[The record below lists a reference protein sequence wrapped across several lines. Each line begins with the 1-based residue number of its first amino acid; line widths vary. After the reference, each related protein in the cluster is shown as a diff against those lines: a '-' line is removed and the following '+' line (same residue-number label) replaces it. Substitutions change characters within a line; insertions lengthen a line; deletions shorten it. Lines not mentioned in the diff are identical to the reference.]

1 MSQIPK
7 VGASS
12 VGSQISVISRGELQR
27 IMESCS
33 MENDNAAMESERKL
47 KERKMLSKLS
57 KARQEKWGETVEAK
71 ERKKEQ
77 EKLTRF
83 AEKEIERRK
92 IDDEEEQYQA
102 ICKIQTVEKAV
113 KQLHD
118 GQDRVKAL
126 HSAMFLADVLQER
139 EVQHQIKLERR
150 LMEKDE
156 NLEWAIEVKRQVVE
170 SEEKDRLDE
179 DRKKLKAVETGKL
192 QQKQLRELKKQRIK
206 QNKQNKLE
214 GLRIRQQAI

>member
-1 MSQIPK
+1 M
-7 VGASS
+7 G
-12 VGSQISVISRGELQR
+12 
-27 IMESCS
+27 
-33 MENDNAAMESERKL
+33 ENDNAAMESERKL

-57 KARQEKWGETVEAK
+57 KQRQEKWGETVEAK

-92 IDDEEEQYQA
+92 IDDDEEPYQA

-139 EVQHQIKLERR
+139 EVQHEIKLERKT
-150 LMEKDE
+150 MEKQE
-156 NLEWAIEVKRQVVE
+156 NAEWANEVKRQVVE
-170 SEEKDRLDE
+170 SEEKDKLD
-179 DRKKLKAVETGKL
+179 
-192 QQKQLRELKKQRIK
+192 
-206 QNKQNKLE
+206 
-214 GLRIRQQAI
+214 

>member
-1 MSQIPK
+1 M
-7 VGASS
+7 
-12 VGSQISVISRGELQR
+12 
-27 IMESCS
+27 
-33 MENDNAAMESERKL
+33 
-47 KERKMLSKLS
+47 
-57 KARQEKWGETVEAK
+57 GETVEAK

-139 EVQHQIKLERR
+139 EVQHEIKLAKK
-150 LMEKDE
+150 MVEKEE
-156 NLEWAIEVKRQVVE
+156 NQEYADDIKKMVEE
-170 SEEKDRLDE
+170 SEKHDKLD
-179 DRKKLKAVETGKL
+179 
-192 QQKQLRELKKQRIK
+192 
-206 QNKQNKLE
+206 
-214 GLRIRQQAI
+214 